1 MDTIVVNGI
10 TYEHATINKLP
21 QDLTLE
27 LAYSREIENL
37 LLFHSEHVFLSNFYS
52 CNIKIEM
59 LDITFGSLEQA
70 YFYLLAK
77 ETGNVTKAH
86 LILKT
91 MNPRKIMRIGGSIVA
106 TPEWLRKSDQVMFD
120 LLGLKFKQ
128 NPEVRQKLLA
138 TEGKTLVEATLNKYW
153 GCGLTISMRTNK
165 SRQLEK
171 SNIQVQTG

>member
-37 LLFHSEHVFLSNFYS
+37 LLFHSEHVFLSNFYP

-91 MNPRKIMRIGGSIVA
+91 TNPRKIKRIGGSIVA
-106 TPEWLRKSDQVMFD
+106 TPEWL
-120 LLGLKFKQ
+120 
-128 NPEVRQKLLA
+128 
-138 TEGKTLVEATLNKYW
+138 
-153 GCGLTISMRTNK
+153 
-165 SRQLEK
+165 
-171 SNIQVQTG
+171 